1 MQLDVFL
8 KKILYLLCFSLD
20 LLKTKLVT
28 AFVIISKIVTL
39 PRLLLAPAVFS
50 LLLWMVIPLV
60 MTVYF
65 SFIRYNLINEANR
78 NFSGWFNYDFF
89 LTDPSL
95 PAATWNTILMLGS
108 IVLINI
114 VGGIFIAL
122 LIEKKFPGQKIV
134 RLLLISPFFVMP
146 TVNALLWKNMMMNP
160 IYGILSQI
168 FIFFGQTPVDWL
180 SDFPLL
186 SVIIIVSWQWLPFA
200 VLIFITSLQS
210 MDREQLEAAEMDG
223 ASYMQ
228 KVRYLYL
235 AHLARPISI
244 VTMIEVI
251 FLISVFAEI
260 FTTTSGGPGD
270 ASTNITYLIYKQALL
285 GYDIGV
291 ASAGAVFAIVFA
303 NIVAVFLIRIIGKS
317 LD

>member
-1 MQLDVFL
+1 M
-8 KKILYLLCFSLD
+8 KKI
-20 LLKTKLVT
+20 
-28 AFVIISKIVTL
+28 ATL
-39 PRLLLAPAVFS
+39 PRLLLTPAVVV
-50 LLLWMVIPLV
+50 LLLWMVVPLV

-65 SFIRYNLINEANR
+65 SFIRYNLIEQSNR
-78 NFSGWFNYDFF
+78 NFAKWFNYEFF
-89 LTDPSL
+89 LTDPAL
-95 PAATWNTILMLGS
+95 PQATWNTIVLLGS
-108 IVLINI
+108 VVLINI

-160 IYGILSQI
+160 IYGLLAQI
-168 FIFFGQTPVDWL
+168 FIFFDLTPINWL
-180 SDFPLL
+180 SEFPLF
-186 SVIIIVSWQWLPFA
+186 SIIVIISWQWLPFA

-210 MDREQLEAAEMDG
+210 MDQEQLEAAEMDG
-223 ASYMQ
+223 ASYLQ

-260 FTTTSGGPGD
+260 STTTSGGPGD
-270 ASTNITYLIYKQALL
+270 ASTNITYLIFRQALL
-285 GYDIGV
+285 GFDIGI
-291 ASAGAVFAIVFA
+291 ASAGALFAIVFA